1 MAQHYNFMAMSLDA
15 LWRLHEEMRVVLATK
30 LAEQQLET
38 DSRLIDLADCPPH
51 HAGSPTIPP
60 RRIYRNPD
68 APYQTWSGRGLRPR
82 WMIMQVAAG
91 RMPDEFLVH
100 ADVVEKKPA
109 PVRRKQLA

>member
-30 LAEQQLET
+30 LAEHQLEI
-38 DSRLIDLADCPPH
+38 DSRLLDLAASGPQH
-51 HAGSPTIPP
+51 VASPSIPP
-60 RRIYRNPD
+60 RKLYRNPD

-91 RMPDEFLVH
+91 RMPDEFLVQ
-100 ADVVEKKPA
+100 ADAVERRPTI
-109 PVRRKQLA
+109 VRRKQLA